1 MGENHSGT
9 DGSGGDDRTTSSSF
23 TIIDDDDHQHDH
35 RGRRR
40 HRDHHNRRDRQDH
53 RDHRDNRDQHPRDQD
68 PRHFARSLD
77 SKLKKLQQRHPGDG
91 VKQHG
96 SRKPVFVTTVKTG
109 IFLDPPPDLAALLGL
124 DDRSSQSGFDSDR
137 YYSYSSKPRVLHDR
151 QHQRCTISNSYRKT
165 DGQPEIKQ
173 FSITETWTTKNV
185 MKPRYQYL
193 ILIDGNWLVIGIEK
207 SSTSKRFQKRS
218 PQLYKYPT
226 GLVLS
231 VNMCKQMGYTNIMH
245 DKRVVRGS
253 NFAKKS
259 FRPKWNPYFGYAKQ
273 LSSELGKESPAA
285 REAEAR
291 RRAMARKKAIDY
303 QTRALRLHLGAPKLP
318 RGRQNV
324 DIQTEVHL
332 EELYDY
338 PVSQTFGAQTEFD
351 QEMFSNPGTGTSTG
365 TDASTQV
372 DDKDL
377 FDFDTEVTPIAEAL
391 IADAFRTAMREV
403 LYEEELETRARQQRA
418 LCMRR
423 KVEEIEMKRLQYQ
436 DERLKQVIAEHT
448 LMFDEGERKEK
459 ERISS
464 MSTSGRVTDLL
475 PKVLDDLSQE
485 GLTTNTIAN
494 KLESPDFVAWLTE
507 ELQADKTKY
516 TESDDILKSMIYDL
530 VRRRL
535 DSFNETTDVKDIER
549 PEELF
554 KEIES
559 ITLES
564 ENKIES
570 DSPKTAAKDS

>member
-1 MGENHSGT
+1 MRENNSGT

-23 TIIDDDDHQHDH
+23 TVIDDDDHQHDH
-35 RGRRR
+35 RSRRR
-40 HRDHHNRRDRQDH
+40 HRDHHGHRDRQDH
-53 RDHRDNRDQHPRDQD
+53 RDQHPRDRD

-91 VKQHG
+91 VKQRS

-124 DDRSSQSGFDSDR
+124 DDRSSQSGVDSDR

-151 QHQRCTISNSYRKT
+151 QHQRCTVSYSCRKT
-165 DGQPEIKQ
+165 DGQP
-173 FSITETWTTKNV
+173 
-185 MKPRYQYL
+185 
-193 ILIDGNWLVIGIEK
+193 D
-207 SSTSKRFQKRS
+207 
-218 PQLYKYPT
+218 
-226 GLVLS
+226 
-231 VNMCKQMGYTNIMH
+231 MCKQMGYTNIMH

-259 FRPKWNPYFGYAKQ
+259 FM
-273 LSSELGKESPAA
+273 GKESPAA

-303 QTRALRLHLGAPKLP
+303 QTRAMRLHLGAPKLP

-324 DIQTEVHL
+324 DIQTDVHL

-351 QEMFSNPGTGTSTG
+351 QEMFSNPGTGTSAG

-391 IADAFRTAMREV
+391 ISDAFRTAMQEV
-403 LYEEELETRARQQRA
+403 LYEDELETRARQQRA

-448 LMFDEGERKEK
+448 KMFDEGDEREK
-459 ERISS
+459 QRISS
-464 MSTSGRVTDLL
+464 TLTSDRVTDLL
-475 PKVLDDLSQE
+475 PKVLDDLSE
-485 GLTTNTIAN
+485 KGLTTTTGN
-494 KLESPDFVAWLTE
+494 KLESPEFVAWLTE
-507 ELQADKTKY
+507 ELQADKTKHA
-516 TESDDILKSMIYDL
+516 ESDEILKSMIHDL
-530 VRRRL
+530 ISRRL
-535 DSFNETTDVKDIER
+535 DSYNETTDVKDIER

-564 ENKIES
+564 DKKIES
-570 DSPKTAAKDS
+570 DSSTKAAKDS

>member
-1 MGENHSGT
+1 MRENNSGT

-23 TIIDDDDHQHDH
+23 TVIDDDDHHDH

-40 HRDHHNRRDRQDH
+40 HREHHGHRSRREHHDNQDH
-53 RDHRDNRDQHPRDQD
+53 RDQNPRDRD
-68 PRHFARSLD
+68 SRHFARSLD
-77 SKLKKLQQRHPGDG
+77 SKLKKLQQQRQAGNG
-91 VKQHG
+91 VKHE

-124 DDRSSQSGFDSDR
+124 DDRSSQSGVDSDR

-151 QHQRCTISNSYRKT
+151 QHQRCTVSHSSRKT
-165 DGQPEIKQ
+165 NRQP
-173 FSITETWTTKNV
+173 
-185 MKPRYQYL
+185 
-193 ILIDGNWLVIGIEK
+193 D
-207 SSTSKRFQKRS
+207 
-218 PQLYKYPT
+218 
-226 GLVLS
+226 
-231 VNMCKQMGYTNIMH
+231 MCKQMGYTNIMH
-245 DKRVVRGS
+245 DKRVIRGS

-259 FRPKWNPYFGYAKQ
+259 F
-273 LSSELGKESPAA
+273 LGKESPAA

-291 RRAMARKKAIDY
+291 RLAMARKKAIDY
-303 QTRALRLHLGAPKLP
+303 QTRALRFHLGAPKLP

-324 DIQTEVHL
+324 DIQTDVHL

-351 QEMFSNPGTGTSTG
+351 QELFSNTGTGMSAG

-391 IADAFRTAMREV
+391 IADVFRQAMREV
-403 LYEEELETRARQQRA
+403 LYEDELETRARQQRA

-423 KVEEIEMKRLQYQ
+423 TVEEIEKQRLQYQ
-436 DERLKQVIAEHT
+436 DERLNKVIAEHAQ
-448 LMFDEGERKEK
+448 MFDEGERNEK

-464 MSTSGRVTDLL
+464 MLTSGRVTDLL
-475 PKVLDDLSQE
+475 PKVLDDLSKT
-485 GLTTNTIAN
+485 GLTTNTTAN
-494 KLESPDFVAWLTE
+494 KLESPEFVEWLTE
-507 ELQADKTKY
+507 ELQADKTKHE
-516 TESDDILKSMIYDL
+516 ESDDILKNMIHDL

-535 DSFNETTDVKDIER
+535 DSYNETTDVKDIER

-564 ENKIES
+564 DKKIES
-570 DSPKTAAKDS
+570 ITLESDKKIESASPTTAAEDS

>member
-1 MGENHSGT
+1 MRENNSGT

-23 TIIDDDDHQHDH
+23 TIIDDDNHQHNH
-35 RGRRR
+35 RSRRR
-40 HRDHHNRRDRQDH
+40 HRDHHGHRDRKDRQDH
-53 RDHRDNRDQHPRDQD
+53 RDHRDQHPRERDQ
-68 PRHFARSLD
+68 RHFARSLD

-91 VKQHG
+91 VKQHS

-124 DDRSSQSGFDSDR
+124 DDRSSQSGVDSDR

-151 QHQRCTISNSYRKT
+151 QHQRCTVSYSCRKT
-165 DGQPEIKQ
+165 DGQP
-173 FSITETWTTKNV
+173 
-185 MKPRYQYL
+185 
-193 ILIDGNWLVIGIEK
+193 D
-207 SSTSKRFQKRS
+207 
-218 PQLYKYPT
+218 
-226 GLVLS
+226 
-231 VNMCKQMGYTNIMH
+231 MCKQMGYTNIMH

-273 LSSELGKESPAA
+273 LSSEMGKESPAA

-303 QTRALRLHLGAPKLP
+303 QTRAMRLHLGAPKLP

-324 DIQTEVHL
+324 DIQTDVHL

-351 QEMFSNPGTGTSTG
+351 QEMFSNPGTGTSAG

-391 IADAFRTAMREV
+391 ISDAFRTAMQEV
-403 LYEEELETRARQQRA
+403 LYEDELETRARQQRA
-418 LCMRR
+418 LCMKR

-436 DERLKQVIAEHT
+436 DERLKQVIAEHST
-448 LMFDEGERKEK
+448 MFDEGDEREK
-459 ERISS
+459 QRISS
-464 MSTSGRVTDLL
+464 ELTSGRVTDLL
-475 PKVLDDLSQE
+475 PKVLDDLSE
-485 GLTTNTIAN
+485 KGLTTTTAN
-494 KLESPDFVAWLTE
+494 KLESPEFVAWLTE
-507 ELQADKTKY
+507 ELQADKTKH
-516 TESDDILKSMIYDL
+516 TESDEILKSMIHDL
-530 VRRRL
+530 VSRRL
-535 DSFNETTDVKDIER
+535 DSYNETTDVKDIER

-564 ENKIES
+564 DKKIES
-570 DSPKTAAKDS
+570 DSSTTAAKDS